1 MSHEDAVADR
11 RVVLERRLPRP
22 SLLVGRDHGDLGRED
37 GLARW
42 CKTGPPKTPDAH
54 AAHPPLVRSDLQ
66 IEVESLAGISRSA
79 VGLDRDDGQLISV
92 IPEPREDGRQQP
104 SDEAE
109 YLLPPVVE
117 HSFLLSVNR
126 VQGDRGAAVP
136 AAVSHSSTPPADF
149 ERRVT
154 AALDRLEKAERAA
167 DKARQRVL
175 KEGAA

>member
-22 SLLVGRDHGDLGRED
+22 SLLVGRDHGDPGKED

-42 CKTGPPKTPDAH
+42 CETGPPKTPDAH

-117 HSFLLSVNR
+117 HSVLLSVNR

-136 AAVSHSSTPPADF
+136 AAVSHSSTQPP
-149 ERRVT
+149 
-154 AALDRLEKAERAA
+154 
-167 DKARQRVL
+167 VL